1 MAKKGGFDPPITEQL
16 QTFSRGV
23 DNAFSAYINLT
34 KDKLAASSPVDTGR
48 LASSWRIGR
57 NTPDTSV
64 APILPDGKKIRRP
77 KSPDFPGRITFD
89 GTWYISNSLPY
100 AEVAALGG
108 GGRGPYSGRR
118 NSTAWYTA
126 IQTHTQEDW
135 LRILKRKAANGGLGF
150 PAPSNFRP
158 T

>member
-34 KDKLAASSPVDTGR
+34 KSKLSAASPVDTGR

-57 NTPDTSV
+57 NQVDPSV
-64 APILPDGKKIRRP
+64 APIREKGTKGPTE
-77 KSPDFPGRITFD
+77 SPDFPGRITFD